1 MKRFTAVLGL
11 SLVLS
16 VAGCRKSAPA
26 PTVAAGQ
33 PAKTFTLRGRI
44 VSTNAAHGEV
54 TVAHQAIPGFMG
66 AMTMPYKLVQPEIL
80 SELHPGDTI
89 TAQLLVDKDSDGYL
103 NPRLDHVVI
112 VGQTRPDYKPQSQYH
127 VPEPGESVPDFKLL
141 NQSGKTIHLGGF
153 KGKAVLLTFI
163 YTRCPLADY
172 CPRMST
178 NFAQIDKA
186 LAAEPKLYG
195 STHLLSISFDPAY
208 DTPAV
213 LRSYGG
219 AHTGQFTNE
228 TFKHWDFAAPSAADL
243 TDVEHY
249 FDVGVTPGDDRTLNH
264 SMATALIGKD
274 GKVVAFYPSNDWQ
287 VEDVLA
293 KLKEAAL

>member
-1 MKRFTAVLGL
+1 MRFTAVLGF
-11 SLVLS
+11 SLALS

-26 PTVAAGQ
+26 PAVAAGQ
-33 PAKTFTLRGRI
+33 PAKTFTLRGRV

-127 VPEPGESVPDFKLL
+127 VPEPGEQVPDFKLL

-186 LAAEPKLYG
+186 LAGDPKLYG
-195 STHLLSISFDPAY
+195 GTHLLSISFDPAY

-243 TDVEHY
+243 TEVEHY

-274 GKVVAFYPSNDWQ
+274 GKVVAFYPSNDWK